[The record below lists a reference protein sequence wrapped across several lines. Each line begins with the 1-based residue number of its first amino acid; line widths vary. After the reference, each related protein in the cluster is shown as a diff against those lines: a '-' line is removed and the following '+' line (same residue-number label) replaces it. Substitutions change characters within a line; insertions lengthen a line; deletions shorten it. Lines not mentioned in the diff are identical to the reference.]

1 MKLATIRRDGD
12 TVAVRVATTE
22 LGVDGVVEL
31 PGFADVGALLRAH
44 DWRTV
49 AASDVGRFVPLTDV
63 ASDAWAPVVLEPRK
77 VVCVGVNY
85 RVHIDEM
92 GREVPEYPTLF
103 TKYPEALI
111 GAGDPIVL
119 PPHAADMVD
128 WEAELAIVI
137 GSRVRRADE
146 QTAAA
151 AIAGYTV
158 LNDVSMRDW
167 QYRTLQW
174 LQGKSFENTT
184 PVGPVLATVDEVPA
198 SARITTE
205 IDGELVQ
212 DGRID
217 DLVFGPAAIVSY
229 ISQIF
234 PLDPGDIIATG
245 TPGGVGHA
253 RTPAR
258 YLVSGQ
264 TVVTTIEGIGSLRNP
279 VVAGA

>member
-1 MKLATIRRDGD
+1 MKLATLRRDGD
-12 TVAVRVATTE
+12 TVAVRLDAT
-22 LGVDGVVEL
+22 GAVEIA
-31 PGFADVGALLRAH
+31 GFRDLGALLA
-44 DWRTV
+44 DPEWRDI
-49 AASDVGRFVPLTDV
+49 AANSAGRFLPLADIP
-63 ASDAWAPVVLEPRK
+63 DDGWAPIVLAPRK
-77 VVCVGVNY
+77 IVCVGVNY
-85 RVHIDEM
+85 RAHIEEM
-92 GREVPEYPTLF
+92 GREEPEFPTLF
-103 TKYPEALI
+103 SKYPESLV

-137 GSRVRRADE
+137 GARVRRADE
-146 QTAAA
+146 QTASA

-167 QYRTLQW
+167 QNRTLQW
-174 LQGKSFENTT
+174 LQGKSFESST

-205 IDGELVQ
+205 VDGEVLQ

-217 DLVFGPAAIVSY
+217 DLVFGPAAIVAY

-234 PLDPGDIIATG
+234 PLDPGDIVATG

-253 RTPAR
+253 RKPPR
-258 YLVSGQ
+258 YLAAGQ
-264 TVVTTIEGIGSLRNP
+264 TVVTTIEGIGSLRNI

>member
-12 TVAVRVATTE
+12 TVAARVDS
-22 LGVDGVVEL
+22 DGVVEI
-31 PGFADVGALLRAH
+31 PGFADVGVLLREA
-44 DWRTV
+44 DWRMIASS
-49 AASDVGRFVPLTDV
+49 AAGRFLPLGDIP
-63 ASDAWAPVVLEPRK
+63 SDAWAPIVLEPRK
-77 VVCVGVNY
+77 IVCVGVNY
-85 RVHIDEM
+85 RAHIEEM
-92 GREVPEYPTLF
+92 GRDVPDYPTLF
-103 TKYPEALI
+103 TKYPESLI

-119 PPHAADMVD
+119 PPHAAEMVD

-146 QTAAA
+146 QAAAA

-167 QYRTLQW
+167 QNRTLQW
-174 LQGKSFENTT
+174 LQGKSFENST
-184 PVGPVLATVDEVPA
+184 PVGPVLATADEVPA

-205 IDGELVQ
+205 VDGELLQ

-217 DLVFGPAAIVSY
+217 DLVFGPAAIVAY

-253 RTPAR
+253 RTPPR
-258 YLVSGQ
+258 YLTSGQ
-264 TVVTTIEGIGSLRNP
+264 TVVTTIEGIGSLRNT
-279 VVAGA
+279 VVVGAA